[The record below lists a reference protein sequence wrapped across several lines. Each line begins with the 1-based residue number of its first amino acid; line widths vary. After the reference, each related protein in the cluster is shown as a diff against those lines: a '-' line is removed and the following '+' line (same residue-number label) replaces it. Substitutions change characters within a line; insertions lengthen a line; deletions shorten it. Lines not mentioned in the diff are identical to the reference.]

1 MKKYYLTISN
11 RIFSADDY
19 ELIIQKVM
27 YFSKFYLCDNEEK
40 TNKFLNEWH
49 RNGGCGGTLISKVR
63 EKFINFS
70 ISTHNPI
77 IDLDERKKQ
86 EEKRKGE

>member
-1 MKKYYLTISN
+1 MRKKSIN
-11 RIFSADDY
+11 
-19 ELIIQKVM
+19 
-27 YFSKFYLCDNEEK
+27 
-40 TNKFLNEWH
+40 FLNEWH
-49 RNGGCGGTLISKVR
+49 RNGGCGGNLISKVR

-86 EEKRKGE
+86 EEKNNE